1 MACSVAAAAVRSS
14 MCLSERPALQPA
26 APSATRVA
34 AASRGTR
41 RRTGG
46 VSAAQYIHR
55 TAAAMTAAAATA
67 APSGSQ

>member
-1 MACSVAAAAVRSS
+1 MACSAAAAPATATAVRSS
-14 MCLSERPALQPA
+14 VCLSERPALQPA

-46 VSAAQYIHR
+46 VSAA
-55 TAAAMTAAAATA
+55 
-67 APSGSQ
+67 

>member
-1 MACSVAAAAVRSS
+1 MACSVAAAAAVAATAVRSS
-14 MCLSERPALQPA
+14 VCLSERPALQPA

-46 VSAAQYIHR
+46 VSAA
-55 TAAAMTAAAATA
+55 
-67 APSGSQ
+67 